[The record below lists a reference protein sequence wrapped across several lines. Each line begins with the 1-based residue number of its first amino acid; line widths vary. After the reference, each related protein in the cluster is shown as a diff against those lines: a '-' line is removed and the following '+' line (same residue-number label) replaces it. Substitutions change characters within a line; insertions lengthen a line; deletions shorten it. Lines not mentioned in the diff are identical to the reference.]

1 MKPTMILRW
10 VTLASVGMVVAA
22 CGGVSDIGSGAD
34 PDGKA
39 GSANGTGATS
49 STGASSSTGATGMG
63 AATSTG
69 ATGMGAAPGTGGKDP
84 GGVLPG
90 TECATDL
97 DCPGADAPCDTCYDG
112 SIACYKPYCQAGGT
126 CVNAGTTCPTKCA
139 TDKDCPVADVAC
151 SDCGDG
157 TKACPTSQCLMGQC
171 QTTFQGCNNV
181 DPCKG
186 LACGAECKAC
196 GPDGACD
203 VMQLSYCSAEG
214 KCQPGLPQCAEPNE
228 CKTAMDCGAPPPKCI
243 PCGNDTCATFDCIK
257 GSCVF
262 ACPANPD
269 PQCKV
274 TEDCPVIGEV
284 CKMCPSGK
292 CAVQACLQG
301 SCELVCQ
308 L

>member
-1 MKPTMILRW
+1 MILRW
-10 VTLASVGMVVAA
+10 VTLASVGMVAAA

-39 GSANGTGATS
+39 GSANGTGATDGMGAS
-49 STGASSSTGATGMG
+49 NSTGAKGGTGSSNGTGA
-63 AATSTG
+63 SN
-69 ATGMGAAPGTGGKDP
+69 MGAAPGTAGKDP
-84 GGVLPG
+84 GVIPG
-90 TECATDL
+90 DMGQCATDL
-97 DCPGADAPCDTCYDG
+97 DCPGADKPCDTCYDG
-112 SIACYKPYCQAGGT
+112 SIACYKPYCAAGGI
-126 CVNAGTTCPTKCA
+126 CMNAGTTCPTKCA
-139 TDKDCPVADVAC
+139 TDMDCPVRDVAC

-157 TKACPTSQCLMGQC
+157 SKACPTSQCLMGQC
-171 QTTFQGCNNV
+171 QTTIVGCGNV
-181 DPCKG
+181 DPCTG
-186 LACGAECKAC
+186 LECGAECKAC
-196 GPDGACD
+196 GPDGVCAP
-203 VMQLSYCSAEG
+203 MQQPSYCSAEG
-214 KCQPGLPQCAEPNE
+214 KCQPGLPQCGGANE

-262 ACPANPD
+262 ACPPNPE

-274 TEDCPVIGEV
+274 TDDCPVIGEV